1 MTLAAWLEETA
12 SRAASARDY
21 EAAAELL
28 TLANAA
34 READQAKPIT
44 QA

>member
-12 SRAASARDY
+12 ARAASARDY

-28 TLANAA
+28 TLANQTC
-34 READQAKPIT
+34 QA
-44 QA
+44 